1 MSEAQTLTAARVPTV
16 YFIDDSAT
24 MREVIKIAFRKENIH
39 VVTCADAASALAQ
52 FAETAPD
59 AVITDVIMPD
69 KDGYE
74 VCQFVRQHE
83 RLAKIPVILMSGIV
97 NQSVA
102 EKAMTVK
109 ADELIRK
116 PFQPQDLIARVKG
129 LIGAKHPGLMAS
141 GSVAATPSSRPQA
154 EALSD
159 LFSTTPAAPPPAQAA
174 PPQRIEPGPSPA
186 PARIETAR
194 AVAQAA
200 KSPAA
205 APVASAQPA
214 EVHKL
219 RNEIVRLEL
228 LVKRLQAE
236 LTAGH
241 EYCAALEAH
250 FKRLQESD

>member
-1 MSEAQTLTAARVPTV
+1 MSETQTLTAARVPTV

-129 LIGAKHPGLMAS
+129 LIGAKHPGLAS

>member
-1 MSEAQTLTAARVPTV
+1 MSETQTLTAARVPTV

-83 RLAKIPVILMSGIV
+83 HLGKIPVILMSGIV

-129 LIGAKHPGLMAS
+129 LIGAKNPSLLGN
-141 GSVAATPSSRPQA
+141 GSVTAPPASRPQA

-159 LFSTTPAAPPPAQAA
+159 LFSTSPAAPTPAQSA
-174 PPQRIEPGPSPA
+174 PPQRVEPAVTPIPA
-186 PARIETAR
+186 HLEPPR
-194 AVAQAA
+194 AVA
-200 KSPAA
+200 
-205 APVASAQPA
+205 PVAKAPAVAAVASQPA

-236 LTAGH
+236 LAAGR